1 MIITDVTIIP
11 LSYPLPQPMAD
22 AIHYIPNRPALLVQ
36 VHTDEGIIG
45 LGEAAAYGGP
55 LAVAGVIVRE
65 ELRPLLLG
73 EDPFRVERLWQKMYS
88 RSHQHGRRGA
98 VLMAI
103 SGIDIALWDIIGKA
117 TRTPLYR
124 LLGAYRD
131 RVEAYASAGFY
142 AEGKGPAELAR
153 EMAGYA
159 AAGFTHM
166 KMKVGRNPAAMLNP
180 LSDMPEP
187 GFAVASLEEDLRRVH
202 AVREA
207 IGPDVKLMVD
217 ANNAWT
223 PSTALAMMRELA
235 RDRIYWLEEPV
246 STDDV
251 TGSALVAHTL
261 DVPVAG
267 YETEV
272 GIYGFRDL
280 IAAGAV
286 DIVQPDVI
294 WSGGISECRRI
305 AALAAA
311 YRLPCIPHVF
321 SSGLSLVANLHFIAS
336 IPNGLLL
343 EFDRNPNPLR
353 QELFEEPIDIDAGG
367 FVTMPDRP
375 GLGVTLNM
383 RTVERYRVEL

>member
-1 MIITDVTIIP
+1 
-11 LSYPLPQPMAD
+11 
-22 AIHYIPNRPALLVQ
+22 
-36 VHTDEGIIG
+36 
-45 LGEAAAYGGP
+45 
-55 LAVAGVIVRE
+55 
-65 ELRPLLLG
+65 
-73 EDPFRVERLWQKMYS
+73 
-88 RSHQHGRRGA
+88 
-98 VLMAI
+98 
-103 SGIDIALWDIIGKA
+103 
-117 TRTPLYR
+117 
-124 LLGAYRD
+124 
-131 RVEAYASAGFY
+131 
-142 AEGKGPAELAR
+142 
-153 EMAGYA
+153 
-159 AAGFTHM
+159 
-166 KMKVGRNPAAMLNP
+166 MKVGRNPEVLLNP
-180 LSDMPEP
+180 LPDMVEP
-187 GFAVASLEEDLRRVH
+187 GFAAVSLEDDLRRVH

-207 IGPDVKLMVD
+207 VGPDVRLMID

-223 PSTALAMMRELA
+223 PSTALTAMRELA

-251 TGSALVAHTL
+251 SGSALVAHNL

-286 DIVQPDVI
+286 DIVQPDVT

-321 SSGLSLVANLHFIAS
+321 SSGVSLVANLHFIAS
-336 IPNGLLL
+336 LPNGALL

-353 QELFEEPIDIDAGG
+353 EALFEEPIEIDRCG
-367 FVTMPDRP
+367 FIALLERP

-383 RTVERYRVEL
+383 DTVNRYTVSD